1 MLGRV
6 NRVPFP
12 ASVRFGSRVSSV
24 RSGSCLR
31 RRATMKSAT
40 AIVAATIVMNA
51 GNNSK
56 KSTLVRQCSLP
67 GFRVL
72 VSTAGVE
79 EHHRFVAR
87 NLPASDQRADGRE
100 PRAAFGCTENALE
113 PCHLDAC
120 GHE

>member
-40 AIVAATIVMNA
+40 AIVVATIVMNA

-56 KSTLVRQCSLP
+56 KSTLVRQCGLP
-67 GFRVL
+67 GFQVL
-72 VSTAGVE
+72 VPAAGVE
-79 EHHRFVAR
+79 EHDRFVAR
-87 NLPASDQRADGRE
+87 NLPAAISVPMAASPAPPSGAPRTPSSRAMSTA
-100 PRAAFGCTENALE
+100 RA
-113 PCHLDAC
+113 P
-120 GHE
+120 